1 VHVRLHFR
9 ERVDST
15 SERAFAAS
23 SAGIAQHGDVFV
35 AREQTAGRGRRGA
48 SWHSG
53 PDGGLYV
60 SVVLLPGAPPLPP
73 AALSIAAGLATLE
86 TVHELGLAR
95 ARLKWPNDVVVDR
108 DGGEFA
114 KLAGVLVET
123 RGLDPAAPHYV
134 VGVGLNVE
142 QAAFPAELTASRAV
156 TSLRLEGSVAT
167 LENAQERLIAR
178 LAQGLERDRLTTDA
192 LAGPFLDAARLRDV
206 EVEVETETT
215 LRGRVLGLSLE
226 RGLELS
232 VAGRRAF
239 IALEHLRQ
247 VRPL

>member
-1 VHVRLHFR
+1 VGSIPRR
-9 ERVDST
+9 RTTSSESGST
-15 SERAFAAS
+15 C
-23 SAGIAQHGDVFV
+23 
-35 AREQTAGRGRRGA
+35 
-48 SWHSG
+48 
-53 PDGGLYV
+53 
-60 SVVLLPGAPPLPP
+60 
-73 AALSIAAGLATLE
+73 
-86 TVHELGLAR
+86 
-95 ARLKWPNDVVVDR
+95 
-108 DGGEFA
+108 
-114 KLAGVLVET
+114 
-123 RGLDPAAPHYV
+123 
-134 VGVGLNVE
+134 E
-142 QAAFPAELTASRAV
+142 QAAFPAELLTASRAV

-167 LENAQERLIAR
+167 LENAQERLITR

>member
-1 VHVRLHFR
+1 MQVRVQLH

-15 SERAFAAS
+15 SERAFAAL
-23 SAGIAQHGDVFV
+23 SAGIARHGDVFV

-60 SVVLLPGAPPLPP
+60 SVVLLPGAPALPP
-73 AALSIAAGLATLE
+73 AALSIAAGLAALE
-86 TVHELGLAR
+86 TVRELGLAR

-108 DGGEFA
+108 DGGTFA

-134 VGVGLNVE
+134 VGVGLNVAQTE
-142 QAAFPAELTASRAV
+142 FPAELTASRAV
-156 TSLRLEGSVAT
+156 TSLRLEGSAAT
-167 LENAQERLIAR
+167 LESAQERLIGR
-178 LAQGLERDRLTTDA
+178 LAHWLERDRLTTDA
-192 LAGPFLDAARLRDV
+192 LAGPFLDAARLRDA

-226 RGLELS
+226 RGLELAL
-232 VAGRRAF
+232 AGRRAS

>member
-1 VHVRLHFR
+1 MHVRLHFH

-15 SERAFAAS
+15 SERAFAAI
-23 SAGIAQHGDVFV
+23 SAGSARHGDVFV

-60 SVVLLPGAPPLPP
+60 SIVLLPGAPPLPP
-73 AALSIAAGLATLE
+73 AALSIAAGLAALE
-86 TVHELGLAR
+86 TVRELGLGS

-108 DGGEFA
+108 DGGTFA

-134 VGVGLNVE
+134 VGVGINVG

-156 TSLRLEGSVAT
+156 TSLRLEGSAAT
-167 LENAQERLIAR
+167 LENAQERLIER
-178 LAQGLERDRLTTDA
+178 LAQGLERHRLTTAA
-192 LAGPFLDAARLRDV
+192 LAGPFLDAARLRDA

-226 RGLELS
+226 RGLEL
-232 VAGRRAF
+232 ALETGRGF